1 MHRLHPPTRRT
12 QGAIVGVALAMVRD
26 VVERVILNPTV
37 EDVAAIKQE
46 ARQLVMKACANPESI
61 EVFVEINPQT
71 GRVRATAI
79 GTMEM
84 RSQDMCQI
92 LNPEE
97 CRRIASQSMNL
108 PEEKVALKASTGL
121 VHVYQGVVEEKRW
134 KFFNTKRFPVRVLDN
149 QGFVKVQRSDGS
161 IFQFSG
167 ANAMAGLKETWENM
181 TIYNGDSIIFP
192 DLFLIV
198 GSHILDL
205 TGVQSVDQAF
215 GVVST
220 ELEGVPPDQPV
231 AVVGV
236 RGQRGL

>member
-1 MHRLHPPTRRT
+1 
-12 QGAIVGVALAMVRD
+12 
-26 VVERVILNPTV
+26 
-37 EDVAAIKQE
+37 
-46 ARQLVMKACANPESI
+46 
-61 EVFVEINPQT
+61 
-71 GRVRATAI
+71 
-79 GTMEM
+79 
-84 RSQDMCQI
+84 
-92 LNPEE
+92 
-97 CRRIASQSMNL
+97 
-108 PEEKVALKASTGL
+108 
-121 VHVYQGVVEEKRW
+121 
-134 KFFNTKRFPVRVLDN
+134 
-149 QGFVKVQRSDGS
+149 
-161 IFQFSG
+161 
-167 ANAMAGLKETWENM
+167 M